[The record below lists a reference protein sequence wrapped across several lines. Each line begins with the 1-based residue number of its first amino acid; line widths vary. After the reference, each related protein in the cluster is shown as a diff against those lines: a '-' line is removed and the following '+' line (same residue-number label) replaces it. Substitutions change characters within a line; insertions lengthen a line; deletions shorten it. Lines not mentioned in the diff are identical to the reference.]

1 MSVKK
6 GKRWSQRVTERS
18 NALDLESSVL
28 QSVPGFRVHG
38 SGGGWYSLR
47 SLQ

>member
-18 NALDLESSVL
+18 NALDLESGVL
-28 QSVPGFRVHG
+28 LA
-38 SGGGWYSLR
+38 GGPPEHLPAP
-47 SLQ
+47 

>member
-6 GKRWSQRVTERS
+6 AKRWSQRVTERG
-18 NALDLESSVL
+18 NALDLVSGVS

-38 SGGGWYSLR
+38 SGGGWCSR
-47 SLQ
+47 RERQ